1 MKRGIQIT
9 VMLALVFI
17 LCVCNSKAEI
27 IWDSGHHEFSEGF
40 EGEVWLLNDATADI
54 TGGWIGNLLC
64 YDSSAVDVFET
75 SEIDLIK
82 PFDSS
87 IAQIHTGTINKLF
100 AVGSSNTTIYG
111 GSLNVIQAVDTS
123 EIFLYVS
130 SYAWDPLGG
139 SREGGL
145 LTGFWLDSMNSFSIE
160 LQTEGVIDHLNF
172 IPEPSTITIM
182 AIGGLMLGYVNR
194 KK

>member
-1 MKRGIQIT
+1 MRT
-9 VMLALVFI
+9 VIIIIAFVLAMGMSNV
-17 LCVCNSKAEI
+17 KAEI

-54 TGGWIGNLLC
+54 TGGWIGNLLS
-64 YDSSAVDVFET
+64 YDTSAVDVFET

-87 IAQIHTGTINKLF
+87 TARIHSGTINKLF
-100 AVGSSNTTIYG
+100 AVGSSNTTIYEC
-111 GSLNVIQAVDTS
+111 SLNVIQAVDTS

-130 SYAWDPLGG
+130 SYAWDPSGG
-139 SREGGL
+139 TREGGL
-145 LTGFWLDSMNSFSIE
+145 LTGLWLDSMNSFSIE

-172 IPEPSTITIM
+172 VPEPITILFFGFG
-182 AIGGLMLGYVNR
+182 ALLAR
-194 KK
+194 AC